1 MSYFDLFRGYGIHEL
16 WINYNSI
23 VLLYIVAKASF
34 FSYSCNILPLEYN
47 LFVLSMFIDLIY
59 LMNFIIIP

>member
-1 MSYFDLFRGYGIHEL
+1 MSYFDVLRGYGIHEL
-16 WINYNSI
+16 SINYNNI

-34 FSYSCNILPLEYN
+34 LYNYNILPLEYN

>member
-16 WINYNSI
+16 SINYNNI

-34 FSYSCNILPLEYN
+34 FHIVAIYFLLNT
-47 LFVLSMFIDLIY
+47 IY
-59 LMNFIIIP
+59 LF